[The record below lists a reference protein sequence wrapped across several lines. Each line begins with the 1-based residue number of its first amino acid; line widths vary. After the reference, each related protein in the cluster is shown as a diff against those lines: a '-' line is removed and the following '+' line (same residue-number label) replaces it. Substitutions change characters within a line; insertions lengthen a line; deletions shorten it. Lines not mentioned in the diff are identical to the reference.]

1 MFNIYMGGLC
11 AGIIYW
17 FVGVYYMT
25 HDAWIQ
31 KEVAAVVTDSDAW
44 IVDLAVYL
52 VMCIGLIIVA
62 LWPIVLL
69 TNIVL
74 IVDFLLRNN

>member
-1 MFNIYMGGLC
+1 MLNIYMGGLC
-11 AGIIYW
+11 AAIIYW
-17 FVGVYYMT
+17 FIGVYYMT

-52 VMCIGLIIVA
+52 VMCIGFILIAAWPVTLLITVLAIIVT
-62 LWPIVLL
+62 VLD
-69 TNIVL
+69 I
-74 IVDFLLRNN
+74 